1 MENLSF
7 DVRDSY
13 SFFGK
18 LKEEFKELEL
28 NPTST
33 RTAINFSMTA
43 FHLTDWLYWETKTEN
58 EIKEIKGDYKVFRNK
73 IDKELKDF
81 VSQIKSSCPE
91 IQIVHDITNG
101 SKHAVLVRHTRQVDS
116 TEKKGGGFSLGFSKG
131 FNIPCLLVKADN
143 KEMYFDEIANKV
155 MMFWEGYFKDRIKG

>member
-13 SFFGK
+13 SFFEK
-18 LKEEFKELEL
+18 LKDEFKELEL

-58 EIKEIKGDYKVFRNK
+58 EIKEIKGDYKIFRNK
-73 IDKELKDF
+73 MDKELKDF
-81 VSQIKSSCPE
+81 VSEIKSSCPE

-101 SKHAVLVRHTRQVDS
+101 FKHAVLFRHTRQGDS
-116 TEKKGGGFSLGFSKG
+116 TLKKGGGFSPG
-131 FNIPCLLVKADN
+131 FNKGYNIQCLLVKVDN
-143 KEMYFDEIANKV
+143 KELHFDEIANKV
-155 MMFWEGYFKDRIKG
+155 MMFWERYFKVRIKG

>member
-13 SFFGK
+13 SFFEK

-43 FHLTDWLYWETKTEN
+43 FHLTYWLYWKTKTEN

-81 VSQIKSSCPE
+81 VSEIKSSCPE

-101 SKHAVLVRHTRQVDS
+101 SKHAVLVRHTRHIDS
-116 TEKKGGGFSLGFSKG
+116 TEKIGGGFSLGFSKG
-131 FNIPCLLVKADN
+131 FNIPCLLVKVDN

-155 MMFWEGYFKDRIKG
+155 MMFCRIVLG